1 MPPLSVML
9 DDLPA
14 TRQQIARH
22 LGISP
27 ATLTKYIKHDQAP
40 RAVMLAMFWET
51 KYGRSVADSEAA
63 TFAGLCQRE
72 ANGLKD
78 HVKRMTGIIWRLEL
92 ELSRLHQVQ
101 PVAANLPLFRVM

>member
-1 MPPLSVML
+1 ML

-14 TRQQIARH
+14 TRQQIAQH

-27 ATLTKYIKHDQAP
+27 GTLSKYIKHDQAP

-51 KYGRSVADSEAA
+51 KYGRSVADCEAA

-72 ANGLKD
+72 TNGLKD
-78 HVKRMTGIIWRLEL
+78 HIKRMTGIIWRLEL
-92 ELSRLHQVQ
+92 ELSQRHTLR
-101 PVAANLPLFRVM
+101 PVAANLPIFRMG